1 MTANPIRAAAAIAG
15 LLMLVAG
22 TAGAAEYVRD
32 PAKVHP
38 GAYTVEP
45 EHTEVLFAISH
56 FGFSTYYGRFAQA
69 SGTLTFDPAN
79 PANSGLDITVPAA
92 TVSTAS
98 DTLNGI
104 LKSVGWLDVAQFP
117 AITFKSTK
125 LTVTGMDRGIVV
137 GDLTLHGVTRPVT
150 LEVTFDGAGVDPAS
164 SKYTIG
170 FDATGVLK
178 RTDFGISTFA
188 PFIGDEVRLIL
199 SGAFVKSPA

>member
-1 MTANPIRAAAAIAG
+1 M
-15 LLMLVAG
+15 
-22 TAGAAEYVRD
+22 
-32 PAKVHP
+32 
-38 GAYTVEP
+38 
-45 EHTEVLFAISH
+45 
-56 FGFSTYYGRFAQA
+56 
-69 SGTLTFDPAN
+69 
-79 PANSGLDITVPAA
+79 PAA

-104 LKSVGWLDVAQFP
+104 LKSVGWFDVAQFP

-125 LTVTGMDRGIVV
+125 LTVTGADRGVVV

-150 LEVTFDGAGVDPAS
+150 LEVTFDGAGVDPAN

-170 FDATGVLK
+170 FDATGLLK

-199 SGAFVKSPA
+199 SGAFVQG